1 MMMPLLNQILLF
13 MTGTFVLG
21 MLLGWLLRNYGIA
34 RKVTMLNAEVIFWK
48 EKLEQSRLEGAVG
61 LENIALDEVDETAST
76 TT

>member
-48 EKLEQSRLEGAVG
+48 EKLEQSRIEGAVG